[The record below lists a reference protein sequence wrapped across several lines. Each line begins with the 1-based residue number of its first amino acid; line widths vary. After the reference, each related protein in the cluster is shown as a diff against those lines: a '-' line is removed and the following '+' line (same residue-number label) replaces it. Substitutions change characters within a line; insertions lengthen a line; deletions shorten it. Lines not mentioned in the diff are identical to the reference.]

1 MSKVTIAGD
10 VNGTGVFTI
19 AAPNGNTNRTLT
31 LPDATGTVLTTAT
44 PGVPINGPA
53 FSAYASASQSVT
65 SGVDTKVVFN
75 TEQFDTNNNFASN
88 RFTPTVAG
96 YYQLNTTVR
105 FNGTTPS
112 QYILYFFKNGSTAL
126 IGNFI
131 NTGILS
137 PAILSASTLIYM
149 NGSTDYVEVYMNMTA
164 TSPTVSS
171 SAPNTSFFSG
181 FLARAA

>member
-1 MSKVTIAGD
+1 MGIKL
-10 VNGTGVFTI
+10 
-19 AAPNGNTNRTLT
+19 AATSGGSVELVPTNTASNF
-31 LPDATGTVLTTAT
+31 TAT
-44 PGVPINGPA
+44 MPARTGNVAVDGPA

-65 SGVDTKVVFN
+65 SGVDTKVVFD
-75 TEQFDTNNNFASN
+75 TEQFDTNSNFASN

-96 YYQLNTTVR
+96 YYQINTTVR

-112 QYILYFFKNGSTAL
+112 QYILYFFKNGSTSS
-126 IGNFI
+126 IPFYV
-131 NTGILS
+131 NTGIQS
-137 PAILSASTLIYM
+137 PAIFTASTLIYM
-149 NGSTDYVEVYMNMTA
+149 NGSTDYVEIYMNMTA